1 MGDPMIEWQ
10 YVDSS
15 NVEAIR
21 YCSQT
26 SELHVR
32 FIRGAEYV
40 YYDVEENVAVG
51 LLHATSVGKYL
62 NQYIKGRYRYARR

>member
-1 MGDPMIEWQ
+1 MIEWQ

-21 YCSQT
+21 YCRET

-32 FIRGAEYV
+32 FIGGGDYV
-40 YYDVEENVAVG
+40 YYGVEENVAVG
-51 LLHATSVGKYL
+51 LAQATSVGKYL
-62 NQYIKGRYRYARR
+62 HQYIKGRYRYAKL